1 MLQCLRLPGSEDG
14 ARTLNLITLRAVAL
28 SSQII
33 FYFKMRMTI
42 NRWMALKTQTQT
54 DLLSSTNKNPI
65 KAI

>member
-14 ARTLNLITLRAVAL
+14 VRTLNLITLRAVAL

-33 FYFKMRMTI
+33 FYFKMRMMI
-42 NRWMALKTQTQT
+42 NRKKELKTQIQT
-54 DLLSSTNKNPI
+54 DLLSSTNLNPI